1 LIIHDL
7 EAKEELRNMLVHQ
20 KFGAASTKVI
30 EEFLDGI
37 ELSCFVL
44 TDGKSYKYFQQR
56 KITNALAKATL
67 D

>member
-1 LIIHDL
+1 MIWRKPRRTEHVSSP
-7 EAKEELRNMLVHQ
+7 E
-20 KFGAASTKVI
+20 FGAASTKVVI

-44 TDGKSYKYFQQR
+44 TDGKVTKYFQQR